1 MNEKDILELGER
13 CGYPSH
19 QAIAL
24 KTEAS
29 GREYWRLTRQNASFI
44 LCYLD
49 PQKGSHAQFIK
60 IANIFSEHQ
69 INSSKVLD
77 SFPELGITIQD
88 DLGDLNLLEVEDRND
103 SKELTLKCLD
113 LLVEI
118 QAIPNL
124 NIPSLESADL
134 INQMM
139 LFNKIFCNEFLDVE
153 ADSSIEKL
161 IEKASSELSAQPHV
175 NCHFDFERRNL
186 ILSERNEIFVIDFQD
201 LSRGPIGIDLAGI
214 LLDHYSLADHDAINQ
229 ALKYYQEKSY
239 FIDSSIDP
247 FELFRWGGVQRNLRI
262 LGVLSRLYLHED
274 KDFRLMDMPLILKNL
289 ISIVP
294 DNLTCKEYLIEKI
307 QPKLKNKLSMI

>member
-1 MNEKDILELGER
+1 M
-13 CGYPSH
+13 
-19 QAIAL
+19 
-24 KTEAS
+24 
-29 GREYWRLTRQNASFI
+29 
-44 LCYLD
+44 
-49 PQKGSHAQFIK
+49 
-60 IANIFSEHQ
+60 
-69 INSSKVLD
+69 
-77 SFPELGITIQD
+77 GITIQD
-88 DLGDLNLLEVEDRND
+88 DLGDLSLLEVEDRND

-139 LFNKIFCNEFLDVE
+139 LFNKIFCKEFLDVE
-153 ADSSIEKL
+153 ADPSIEKL

-201 LSRGPIGIDLAGI
+201 LSRGQIGIDLAGI

-239 FIDSSIDP
+239 FIDGSIDP

-294 DNLTCKEYLIEKI
+294 DNWTCKEYLIEKI